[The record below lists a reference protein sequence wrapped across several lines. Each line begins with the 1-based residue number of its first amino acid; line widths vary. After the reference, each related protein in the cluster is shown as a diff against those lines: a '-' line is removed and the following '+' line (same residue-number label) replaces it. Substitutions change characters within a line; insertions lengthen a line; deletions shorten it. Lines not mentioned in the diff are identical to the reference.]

1 MYDARRKI
9 AVEQSQINV
18 IIQLSTTAISYFF
31 SSLICTASTRRERPF
46 VPAIA
51 PFSTHGCH
59 PILWTCV
66 R

>member
-31 SSLICTASTRRERPF
+31 Q
-46 VPAIA
+46 V
-51 PFSTHGCH
+51 
-59 PILWTCV
+59 
-66 R
+66 